1 MKFERI
7 LVFFFFFFSVL
18 HQTFG
23 EKDDLI
29 FLRICNLIG
38 ITSFVYILS
47 NLKKNFVSTKT
58 IYKSTLFKF
67 FIICFVSTFFVE
79 IINNRLYLF
88 NLIYPI
94 SFISVSFLL
103 VKSKPSPLPFALVSL
118 LIFIYLFSLFMQ
130 GTPPTQWVKGSRN
143 FVSILVLYLTIVT
156 ICVSHI
162 YENKDNIIIHLFFPL
177 MTLII
182 SVLALGRSGI
192 ITSVLLLLICLSH
205 ILIKQKK
212 NIFSLISVVFI
223 ISAASYYFVQNLD
236 YIQNSFLYKFETK
249 GMGLDERAVVLDLY
263 LNKIDIVSFFY
274 SLPNLDFIF
283 STQGISLHNSYLN
296 WHYSYGFGAI
306 ILVIIILFTLIK
318 LFLKDRFLSF
328 ILTTILFRSFSDQVL
343 LSDGIL
349 LGLPFMLIFA
359 IYDFSINSKLK

>member
-23 EKDDLI
+23 EKDNLI
-29 FLRICNLIG
+29 FLRICHLIG
-38 ITSFVYILS
+38 VTSFIYILI
-47 NLKKNFVSTKT
+47 NLKFFFVSANS

-103 VKSKPSPLPFALVSL
+103 VKSKPNPLPFALVSL
-118 LIFIYLFSLFMQ
+118 LIFIYLFSLFRQ
-130 GTPPTQWVKGSRN
+130 GTPPTEWVKGSRN

-156 ICVSHI
+156 ICISNI
-162 YENKDNIIIHLFFPL
+162 YEKKDNIIIHFFFPL

-212 NIFSLISVVFI
+212 NIFSLIAVVFI
-223 ISAASYYFVQNLD
+223 ISAASYYFVQNYHYFAMNIPKRCDVILIMLYNRINNFQVYF
-236 YIQNSFLYKFETK
+236 YIIYEHANFLLEYIFHYVFHFPTYTK
-249 GMGLDERAVVLDLY
+249 NDCL
-263 LNKIDIVSFFY
+263 S
-274 SLPNLDFIF
+274 
-283 STQGISLHNSYLN
+283 SY
-296 WHYSYGFGAI
+296 
-306 ILVIIILFTLIK
+306 
-318 LFLKDRFLSF
+318 FL
-328 ILTTILFRSFSDQVL
+328 
-343 LSDGIL
+343 
-349 LGLPFMLIFA
+349 
-359 IYDFSINSKLK
+359 